1 MLQLNS
7 LKINFLGYMI
17 LKNLTVLLCLENNH
31 QVELS
36 SAAIQVSVI
45 GHAFEFLI
53 CYRAS

>member
-36 SAAIQVSVI
+36 SAAIQVPVI